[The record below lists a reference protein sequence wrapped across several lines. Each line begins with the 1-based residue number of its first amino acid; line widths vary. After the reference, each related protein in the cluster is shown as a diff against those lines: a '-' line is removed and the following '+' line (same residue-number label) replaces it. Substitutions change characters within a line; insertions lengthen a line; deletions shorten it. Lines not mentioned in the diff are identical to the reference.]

1 MAHVRIYT
9 TSTCGYCL
17 SAKRLLRSKGVA
29 FEEIDVSGDWDKRN
43 WLVRVTG
50 RRTVPQVFIDH
61 KSYGGYTD
69 LAELDRQGRLDALLG
84 LDAA

>member
-9 TSTCGYCL
+9 TSTCGYCW
-17 SAKRLLRSKGVA
+17 SAKRLLKSKGVP
-29 FEEIDVSGDWDKRN
+29 FEEIDVSGDWDKRR
-43 WLVRVTG
+43 WLAQVTG

-61 KSYGGYTD
+61 KPYGGYSD
-69 LAELDRQGRLDALLG
+69 LAELEREGRLDRVLG